1 MLTIGGFH
9 KINFYLASLCS
20 ALISLVY
27 LHTLRS
33 MGASIASP
41 EAKFFSSGLGL
52 NLYPFTAIHTKNSTA
67 GIDILHPAVFVQYV
81 WLTAFSSVFCEHR
94 V

>member
-1 MLTIGGFH
+1 M
-9 KINFYLASLCS
+9 
-20 ALISLVY
+20 
-27 LHTLRS
+27 
-33 MGASIASP
+33 
-41 EAKFFSSGLGL
+41 

-81 WLTAFSSVFCEHR
+81 WLTAFSSVFHSLVYISYTMLAENLESL